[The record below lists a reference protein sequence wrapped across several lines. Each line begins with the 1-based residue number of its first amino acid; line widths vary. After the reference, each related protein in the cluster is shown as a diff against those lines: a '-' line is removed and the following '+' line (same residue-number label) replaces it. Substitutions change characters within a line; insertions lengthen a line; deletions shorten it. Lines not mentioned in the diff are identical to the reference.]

1 MKHKVKKSL
10 SHKQTLISSFSGV
23 YNNAYRLKPGQRNP
37 YKLKAGTPVINK
49 IYNKT
54 IYLFS
59 ITHLHALFEREF
71 KPQAS
76 TFPIGRRYYTP
87 MEHNRMLDYGQSQSG
102 SSLTAGT
109 PLVHPVEP
117 FKQSLKTC
125 FIYTLT
131 IVLKYYP
138 AVIRSVFRKRYENGL
153 HS

>member
-1 MKHKVKKSL
+1 
-10 SHKQTLISSFSGV
+10 
-23 YNNAYRLKPGQRNP
+23 
-37 YKLKAGTPVINK
+37 
-49 IYNKT
+49 
-54 IYLFS
+54 
-59 ITHLHALFEREF
+59 
-71 KPQAS
+71 
-76 TFPIGRRYYTP
+76 

-138 AVIRSVFRKRYENGL
+138 AVIRSVFRKRYENVKMLRKSFYELKENKEQLKNKFSDMRKELMDDIQAKQVNINTAYLYLNILQESESMVITLSRLIRSSRKFQLG
-153 HS
+153 

>member
-10 SHKQTLISSFSGV
+10 SHKQTLISSLSGI
-23 YNNAYRLKPGQRNP
+23 YNNTYRLKPGQRNP
-37 YKLKAGTPVINK
+37 YKTKSRNTRYIQNLQ
-49 IYNKT
+49 Y
-54 IYLFS
+54 YHLFS

-76 TFPIGRRYYTP
+76 TFPIGRRYYTS

-102 SSLTAGT
+102 SSLAAGT

-153 HS
+153 PS